1 MLGLSKIIRGHK
13 DDLTNFYFYLLFI
26 FIQIDLKAL
35 LNNQR
40 LKKIIIKMYIV
51 ELEYNLTY
59 FSLLLSVYLFEYIAI
74 LDILK
79 TKFFS

>member
-1 MLGLSKIIRGHK
+1 MLGLWKIIRGHK
-13 DDLTNFYFYLLFI
+13 DDLTNFYFDLLFI

-35 LNNQR
+35 LNKQR
-40 LKKIIIKMYIV
+40 LKKMIKMYMV

-59 FSLLLSVYLFEYIAI
+59 FSLLLSVYLFGYIAI

-79 TKFFS
+79 TKFFG